1 MRESER
7 CDIKENVRRAK
18 KLDPITLVTLVYV
31 CSYGDVG

>member
-7 CDIKENVRRAK
+7 CDIKEDVHGSK
-18 KLDPITLVTLVYV
+18 KLDPITLVTLVCV